1 MKEIEYKE
9 DLILREIKEGGGP
22 FVLIHN
28 GRRTTIQLERNE
40 NHMYCL
46 HCFFWNIKGD
56 GLCGLVMDNSCIKED
71 KIMEYRKVL

>member
-9 DLILREIKEGGGP
+9 DLILREIKEGGP

-28 GRRTTIQLERNE
+28 GRRTTIQLERAKD
-40 NHMYCL
+40 HMYCL

-56 GLCGLVMDNSCIKED
+56 GLCGLVLDNSCIKED
-71 KIMEYRKVL
+71 KIMEYREVK

>member
-9 DLILREIKEGGGP
+9 DLILREIKEGEP

-28 GRRTTIQLERNE
+28 GRRTTIQLERAKD
-40 NHMYCL
+40 L

-56 GLCGLVMDNSCIKED
+56 GLCGLVLDNSCIKED
-71 KIMEYRKVL
+71 KIMEYREVK